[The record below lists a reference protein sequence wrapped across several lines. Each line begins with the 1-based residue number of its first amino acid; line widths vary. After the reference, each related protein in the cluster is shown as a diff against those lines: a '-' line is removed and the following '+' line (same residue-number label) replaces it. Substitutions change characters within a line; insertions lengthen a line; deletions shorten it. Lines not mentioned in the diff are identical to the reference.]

1 MSELTAEQ
9 RALLDSL
16 SADLDQLSEN
26 PLDQRRIDALADHLT
41 AEIDQENIAANSAT
55 PDSGKPED

>member
-16 SADLDQLSEN
+16 SADLDQLSGD

-41 AEIDQENIAANSAT
+41 AEIDREDIAANSAA
-55 PDSGKPED
+55 PDLVEAEE

>member
-26 PLDQRRIDALADHLT
+26 PLDQRRIDALADYLT
-41 AEIDQENIAANSAT
+41 AEIDRENVAANSAT
-55 PDSGKPED
+55 PDPDEPES